1 MFVLKCFRS
10 LCYLFLEDPSVGCIC
25 YIPSWWFIS
34 HRVCNIFLSSSL
46 EEVVFHQGILCPRYA
61 GFPAGWFFVPCFQ
74 DPPSLT
80 VGLVLLFCFSAGG
93 FLPCISNEFWL
104 VQAWGYNLC
113 GWFIPPWPWSASSLL
128 LSQARGWNFSG
139 FSFSDRA
146 TLCGPQLYAE
156 NPVLVLD
163 PAWLKSIIPDRTW
176 PQAPDSHIENIEEK
190 KEEIPKTRMGYY

>member
-1 MFVLKCFRS
+1 MLSVSWRSFSWLHLLTFLHGGSFLIGSVTFSLAPLQKRLFPSGDAVSQVCWLPCRVVFRS
-10 LCYLFLEDPSVGCIC
+10 
-25 YIPSWWFIS
+25 
-34 HRVCNIFLSSSL
+34 
-46 EEVVFHQGILCPRYA
+46 
-61 GFPAGWFFVPCFQ
+61 CFQ

-93 FLPCISNEFWL
+93 FLPCTSNEFWL
-104 VQAWGYNLC
+104 VQAWGNNLC

-139 FSFSDRA
+139 FNFSDRA
-146 TLCGPQLYAE
+146 TLRGPQLYAE

>member
-113 GWFIPPWPWSASSLL
+113 GWFIPPWPWSASSFFPKPGAGIFL
-128 LSQARGWNFSG
+128 
-139 FSFSDRA
+139 
-146 TLCGPQLYAE
+146 
-156 NPVLVLD
+156 VLVLVTGQLFV
-163 PAWLKSIIPDRTW
+163 AHSFMQRTLFW
-176 PQAPDSHIENIEEK
+176 CLTLRGWSPSSLIEPGPKPQILWKHWGEEGRNTK
-190 KEEIPKTRMGYY
+190 D